1 MRSGKML
8 IERVQIE
15 DGFLDGFDVEFVAGL
30 NVLIGARGTGKTS
43 LIELVRFALG
53 GRAFT
58 EDAKR
63 RGRQQAL
70 SVLQGGQVTLVL
82 RDGVDRFVVTRGER
96 DEAPRSTR
104 PIPPVTVLAQSE
116 IEAVGAQAIG
126 RLHLIDRF
134 RPKQREAD
142 QRHSQLSLT
151 LRSLT
156 AEIGGVLDEL
166 LSIREQIEEMQTVRD
181 EKVVAEAEQRD
192 LLKSI
197 EATAKDR
204 RELTELQTQ
213 AAMLAVRSGIYER
226 TTTSLDN
233 FRNELRRIA
242 LGVPEIEDWPE
253 NAGANDL
260 LSEIRGRIDEVSQAL
275 STTIGIIDSAE
286 TEVQRLSV
294 KNSENQ
300 LLTDE
305 RARESRR
312 ALDELQS
319 GAGAL
324 ARKVEFLTE
333 REAQLAALEY
343 LAKDRATKIAEL
355 QKARQDIFGEI
366 EVVRAERFK
375 SRFEVANMLKNDLW
389 PEIRIEVV
397 ESGMIDR
404 YKNVIAA
411 TLRGSGLHYNT
422 LAPLF
427 ATHMSPLELVEAVE
441 ANSIQAITEAVGI
454 ADGRAMNVIAH
465 LRSRKLTE
473 LIAAPIDDAVELSLL
488 DGPEYKESGNLS
500 IGQRCTV
507 VLPILLSGHGE
518 LLIIDQPEDHL
529 DNAFITE
536 TLVERLH
543 KRQEGDQ
550 FILASHN
557 ANIPVLGEA
566 DLVIRLG
573 SDGRRGFVEHA
584 GQLDS
589 PKTVE
594 AITAVME
601 GGVEAFK
608 RRAVFY
614 RGVLGG

>member
-1 MRSGKML
+1 ML

-15 DGFLDGFDVEFVAGL
+15 DGFLDGLDVQFSPGL

-53 GRAFT
+53 GPAFT
-58 EDAKR
+58 EDAER

-70 SVLQGGQVTLVL
+70 SVLQGGQVTVVF

-96 DEAPRSTR
+96 DEAPRSPR

-116 IEAVGAQAIG
+116 IEAVGAQASG

-134 RPKQREAD
+134 RPEQREAD
-142 QRHSQLSLT
+142 RRHSHLT
-151 LRSLT
+151 LRLRSLT
-156 AEIGGVLDEL
+156 AEIGGVLDEFR
-166 LSIREQIEEMQTVRD
+166 SIKEQIEELHTVRD
-181 EKVVAEAEQRD
+181 ERLVAVAEQQN
-192 LLKSI
+192 LLQSI
-197 EATAKDR
+197 EANANDR
-204 RELTELQTQ
+204 RELAELQTQ
-213 AAMLAVRSGIYER
+213 TAMLAVRSGVYER
-226 TTTSLDN
+226 TTANLNS
-233 FRNELRRIA
+233 FRSELRRIA
-242 LGVPEIEDWPE
+242 VGIPEIEGWPDS
-253 NAGANDL
+253 AGSDDL
-260 LSEIRGRIDEVSQAL
+260 LSGVRGRIDEVAQAL
-275 STTIGIIDSAE
+275 RTTIGIIESAR
-286 TEVQRLSV
+286 TEVQRLSE
-294 KNSENQ
+294 KNSDSQ
-300 LLTDE
+300 LMTDE

-312 ALDELQS
+312 ALDELQA
-319 GAGAL
+319 GAGEL
-324 ARKVEFLTE
+324 TRKVEILTE
-333 REAQLAALEY
+333 REAQLGALEE
-343 LAKDRATKIAEL
+343 LANDRTAKVEEL
-355 QKARQDIFGEI
+355 QTIRRHLFMEI
-366 EVVRAERFK
+366 EEVRAERFK
-375 SRFEVANMLKNDLW
+375 SRIQIANRLRDDLG
-389 PEIRIEVV
+389 PEIRTEII
-397 ESGMIDR
+397 ESGITDR

-422 LAPLF
+422 LASLF

-441 ANSIQAITEAVGI
+441 ANSVQAITEAVEITGE
-454 ADGRAMNVIAH
+454 RAMNVIAH
-465 LRSRKLTE
+465 LRSRKLTD
-473 LIAAPIDDAVELSLL
+473 LIAAPVDDAVEFSLL
-488 DGPEYKESGNLS
+488 DGVEYKEFGNLS

-507 VLPILLSGHGE
+507 VLPVLLSGHGE

-566 DLVIRLG
+566 DLVVRLG

-584 GQLDS
+584 GQLDV
-589 PKTVE
+589 PETVK
-594 AITAVME
+594 AITSVME

-614 RGVLGG
+614 SGVLGG